1 VLIFLKKH
9 FPFVLCL
16 FDAMQSEKVAEKS
29 KKKQI
34 GAATAVRH
42 HTCAFIEQT
51 FIPAYGFLVGKQQ
64 STAPYISSN
73 APYVEISCVSP
84 NVSLQRSQVTG
95 VTMYPFCQAGV

>member
-29 KKKQI
+29 KKNKT

-42 HTCAFIEQT
+42 HTCTFIEQT
-51 FIPAYGFLVGKQQ
+51 FIPLGV
-64 STAPYISSN
+64 SS
-73 APYVEISCVSP
+73 
-84 NVSLQRSQVTG
+84 VTL
-95 VTMYPFCQAGV
+95 PQ